1 MITQAMLVRSYGGPE
16 VLEHAEIDVPA
27 PAAGEVLLR
36 QLAIGI
42 NFVDVY
48 YRSGQFGKDSPPLP
62 AIVGVQGA
70 GIVEA
75 IGPDSDPHAKLAV
88 GDLVAYAGQPGAYVE
103 HRVLA
108 ADRLLKLP
116 AGISP
121 ELAAACLVRGLTAE
135 YLLRRL
141 YKIAPGDVILVH
153 AAAGGV
159 GRILCQWAK
168 ALGASVIGTVGSD
181 EKARIAEAHGCDH
194 AINYNREDFVSRVD
208 EITAGRGVAVV
219 YDAVGRD
226 TFMRS
231 LDCVGTRGMAINFGT
246 ASGQVE
252 PFPLQRLLA
261 KSITVARPTLVS
273 WIADRDEYVAAA
285 NAFFAVLKSG
295 AVRVEIGTRYP
306 LRDAA
311 RAHIDLESRRAM
323 GLPIL
328 TP

>member
-1 MITQAMLVRSYGGPE
+1 MKTQAMLVRAYGGPE
-16 VLEHAEIDVPA
+16 VLEQGEVEVPV
-27 PAAGEVLLR
+27 PGTGEVLLR
-36 QLAIGI
+36 HLGIGV

-75 IGPDSDPHAKLAV
+75 VGPQAKLAV

-141 YKIAPGDVILVH
+141 YKVKPGETILVH

-181 EKARIAEAHGCDH
+181 EKARIAASHGCDH
-194 AINYNREDFVSRVD
+194 AIVYSREDFVARVD

-231 LDCVGTRGMAINFGT
+231 LDCLRPRGMAINFGT

-261 KSITVARPTLVS
+261 KSITVARPTLVT
-273 WIADRDEYVAAA
+273 WIADREEYVAAA
-285 NAFFAVLKSG
+285 EAFFAVLKSG

-311 RAHIDLESRRAM
+311 RAHADLESRRAA
-323 GLPIL
+323 GLPVL
-328 TP
+328 VP

>member
-1 MITQAMLVRSYGGPE
+1 MKTNAMLVRAYGGPE
-16 VLEHAEIDVPA
+16 VLEHAQIDVPA
-27 PAAGEVLLR
+27 PGAGQVLLR
-36 QLAIGI
+36 QLAIGV

-48 YRSGQFGKDSPPLP
+48 YRSGQFGKESPPLP

-75 IGPDSDPHAKLAV
+75 LGSKSNLAV
-88 GDLVAYAGQPGAYVE
+88 GDVVAYAGQPGAYVE

-108 ADRLLKLP
+108 AERLLKLP
-116 AGISP
+116 EGISP
-121 ELAAACLVRGLTAE
+121 EIAAACLVRGLTAE

-141 YKIAPGDVILVH
+141 FKVAPGDIILVH

-168 ALGASVIGTVGSD
+168 AIGASVIGTVGSD
-181 EKARIAEAHGCDH
+181 EKARIAAAHGCDH
-194 AINYNREDFVSRVD
+194 AINYSREDFVARVN

-226 TFMRS
+226 TFLRS
-231 LDCVGTRGMAINFGT
+231 LDCLRPRGMAVNFGT

-261 KSITVARPTLVS
+261 RSITVARPTLVS
-273 WIADRDEYVAAA
+273 FIADRDEYVAAA

-311 RAHIDLESRRAM
+311 RAHTDLESRRAA
-323 GLPIL
+323 GLPVLI
-328 TP
+328 P

>member
-1 MITQAMLVRSYGGPE
+1 MKTKAMLVRAYGGPE
-16 VLEHAEIDVPA
+16 VLEQAEIEVPA
-27 PAAGEVLLR
+27 PGAGEVLLR
-36 QLAIGI
+36 QFAIGV

-75 IGPDSDPHAKLAV
+75 VGAQAGLAIGDV
-88 GDLVAYAGQPGAYVE
+88 VAYAGQPGAYVE
-103 HRVLA
+103 HRVLP

-116 AGISP
+116 EGISP

-141 YKIAPGDVILVH
+141 YKVAPGDTILVH

-181 EKARIAEAHGCDH
+181 EKARIATAHGCDH
-194 AINYNREDFVSRVD
+194 AINYSREDFVTRVN

-231 LDCVGTRGMAINFGT
+231 LDCLRPRGMAINFGT

-252 PFPLQRLLA
+252 AFPLQRLLA
-261 KSITVARPTLVS
+261 KSITVARPTLVT

-285 NAFFAVLKSG
+285 AAFFAVLKSG
-295 AVRVEIGTRYP
+295 AVRIEIGTRYR

-311 RAHIDLESRRAM
+311 RAHADLESRRAM

>member
-1 MITQAMLVRSYGGPE
+1 MKTKAMLVRTYGGPE
-16 VLEHAEIDVPA
+16 VLEHAEIEVPA
-27 PAAGEVLLR
+27 PGDGEVLLR
-36 QLAIGI
+36 QLAIGV
-42 NFVDVY
+42 NFVDIY

-75 IGPDSDPHAKLAV
+75 VGPQASLAV
-88 GDLVAYAGQPGAYVE
+88 GDVVAYAGQPGAYVE
-103 HRVLA
+103 YRVLP

-116 AGISP
+116 AGISA

-141 YKIAPGDVILVH
+141 YKVAPDDTILVH

-168 ALGASVIGTVGSD
+168 ALGANVIGTVGSD
-181 EKARIAEAHGCDH
+181 EKARIAAAHGCDH
-194 AINYNREDFVSRVD
+194 VIVYSREDFVSRVN

-231 LDCVGTRGMAINFGT
+231 LDCLRPRGMAINFGT

-261 KSITVARPTLVS
+261 RSITVARPTLVT

-285 NAFFAVLKSG
+285 NAFFAVLKNG
-295 AVRVEIGTRYP
+295 TVRIEIGTRYP

-311 RAHIDLESRRAM
+311 RAHIDLESRRAA
-323 GLPIL
+323 GLPVL
-328 TP
+328 VP

>member
-1 MITQAMLVRSYGGPE
+1 MKTQAMLVRAYGGPE
-16 VLEHAEIDVPA
+16 VLEPAEVDVPA
-27 PAAGEVLLR
+27 PGAGEVLLR
-36 QLAIGI
+36 HLGIGV

-75 IGPDSDPHAKLAV
+75 VGQGTDLAA

-103 HRVLA
+103 HRVLPSE
-108 ADRLLKLP
+108 RLLKLP
-116 AGISP
+116 AGVSA

-141 YKIAPGDVILVH
+141 YAVKPGETILVH

-168 ALGASVIGTVGSD
+168 VLGAIVIGTVGSD
-181 EKARIAEAHGCDH
+181 EKALIALAHGCDH
-194 AINYNREDFVSRVD
+194 AIVYSREDFVPRVN

-231 LDCVGTRGMAINFGT
+231 LDCLRTRGMAINFGT

-261 KSITVARPTLVS
+261 RSITVARPTLVS
-273 WIADRDEYVAAA
+273 WIADRGEYVAAA
-285 NAFFAVLKSG
+285 EALFAVLKNG
-295 AVRVEIGTRYP
+295 AVRVEIGTRYR
-306 LRDAA
+306 LSDAA
-311 RAHIDLESRRAM
+311 RAHADLESRRAM

>member
-1 MITQAMLVRSYGGPE
+1 MKTQAMLVRAYGGPE
-16 VLEHAEIDVPA
+16 VLEQAEVDVPA
-27 PAAGEVLLR
+27 PRAGEVLLR
-36 QLAIGI
+36 HLGIG
-42 NFVDVY
+42 V

-75 IGPDSDPHAKLAV
+75 VGQGTDLAA

-103 HRVLA
+103 HRVLPSE
-108 ADRLLKLP
+108 RLLKLP
-116 AGISP
+116 AGVSA

-141 YKIAPGDVILVH
+141 YAVKPGETILVH

-168 ALGASVIGTVGSD
+168 VLGAIVIGTVGSD
-181 EKARIAEAHGCDH
+181 EKALIALAHGCDH
-194 AINYNREDFVSRVD
+194 AIVYSREDFVTRVN

-231 LDCVGTRGMAINFGT
+231 LDCLRTRGMAINFGT

-261 KSITVARPTLVS
+261 RSITVARPTLVS
-273 WIADRDEYVAAA
+273 WIADRGEYVAAA
-285 NAFFAVLKSG
+285 EALFAVLKNG
-295 AVRVEIGTRYP
+295 AVRVEIGTRYR
-306 LRDAA
+306 LSDAA
-311 RAHIDLESRRAM
+311 RAHADLESRRAM